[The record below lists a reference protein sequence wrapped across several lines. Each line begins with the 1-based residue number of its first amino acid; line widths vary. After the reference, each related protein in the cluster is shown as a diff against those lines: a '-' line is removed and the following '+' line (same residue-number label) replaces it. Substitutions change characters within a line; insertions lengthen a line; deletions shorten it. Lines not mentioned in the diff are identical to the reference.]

1 MDQPENRQIGRANRP
16 PRTTGGSAM
25 ALQSQDPT
33 QDARRQDANRAGQA
47 NTGDVHKNIKDTLGP
62 GCAGR
67 PEWCVVLYRPTV

>member
-1 MDQPENRQIGRANRP
+1 
-16 PRTTGGSAM
+16 M